1 MSFDFSKECIDFI
14 GCQSEA
20 IKTKK
25 ESVYKK
31 ENELINNFLAE
42 DNKDEQPKKLSK
54 LINIIDDFIKTEH
67 INFIT
72 ASMVLLSR
80 MTAPKDDKFKKKL
93 IPQTVNNVLE
103 YITSK
108 FKNITCVKFIIK
120 ILRSLYEEYPYIR
133 EQIIP
138 VVLKYFPG
146 EETNLIA
153 YGVITHNNSLK
164 IISYI
169 IDDLIGK
176 KISLTNEQ
184 KEKFV
189 LIVIDLIDET
199 QDPRNLKLIFDF
211 VPKLSL
217 CIDTNILEKYAEKIF
232 ECLFGFFPI
241 NFNSKD
247 VKNAKN
253 EDLVT
258 EEELTKLL
266 NNLLS
271 QEIFSKY
278 LFENIDLEDFK
289 NSSDLLLLYQSV
301 IKNYSY
307 ELLSQNYDKIINHI
321 LNTLENNEEEFLT
334 IECFITYKSFLE
346 KYHPYDSHIESTFNK
361 LHDYIFS
368 DKEKIMTI
376 GKDMICPIITYDRQN
391 KYSTK
396 CIKLFIKMILL
407 YSFELNKYMLVKLA
421 NSIIFFFLKKNNEKE
436 YEKEYINA
444 LNILKQNNKLILNLI
459 KDKKYYLINNGIN
472 SDNKKLT
479 NTNMF
484 IIIADIIT
492 GLISKINLIE
502 IFEPI
507 DKNEIFNI
515 VYNYYINEINI
526 DYENE
531 KDIEHI
537 CILLVEL
544 SNNINNKTNLYNDSI
559 KLFHENNKKGNYLL
573 KQIYDMSDDI
583 NFKKNIIKDMINNIE
598 KNEDSKSLIIELLS
612 LEKNNDKKIELIKD
626 FNKEIK
632 EIIVSNI
639 QDNNYD
645 SFIDNIIPIIDDIYI
660 IQIIEYIINFTFM
673 QDENMNKSLA
683 IKLYNLLK
691 VFFKKNKNNNNNK
704 NINEEK
710 IEELYKKVKTIYDKT
725 NNENKVYI
733 LSCLKKL
740 FKNCTFEFKGKIIND
755 VILSKFTSDNKDNK
769 LYHDIKIEPYISSII
784 NYVLKNYEILFEQ
797 NIIKDISFDD
807 KLSLKI
813 FEEINSMDKKEKK
826 VFEKSLLFKIKN
838 ISEKIKD
845 KLLII
850 FKKYYSSKSNE
861 NNQFLNLLMNLYNSL
876 SKEEKEK
883 NLDILITLNIEC
895 INKKINP
902 IQSLFNLR
910 KILVDSSPKEIKKF
924 IDLFNI
930 YSLCK
935 NIINIIKDGEYNNN
949 EQTAKIEGIKLIGIL
964 SGFIQDEEWKDEQKK
979 LIIFYLKKY
988 FLSDKK
994 RRVRYATGI
1003 VLNLLS
1009 CINNKISFFNE

>member
-20 IKTKK
+20 IKNKK

-31 ENELINNFLAE
+31 ENELINNFLDE
-42 DNKDEQPKKLSK
+42 NNKDEQPKKLSK

-80 MTAPKDDKFKKKL
+80 LTAPKDDKFKNKL

-108 FKNITCVKFIIK
+108 FKNINCVKFIIK
-120 ILRSLYEEYPYIR
+120 ILRSLYEEYPYIK

-138 VVLKYFPG
+138 IVLKYFPG

-169 IDDLIGK
+169 IDDLIEK
-176 KISLTNEQ
+176 KISLVDEQ
-184 KEKFV
+184 KEKFIS
-189 LIVIDLIDET
+189 IVVDLIDET
-199 QDPRNLKLIFDF
+199 EDPRNLKIIFNF

-217 CIDTNILEKYAEKIF
+217 CIDKNILEKYAKKIF
-232 ECLFGFFPI
+232 DCLFGFFPI

-258 EEELTKLL
+258 EEELTKSL

-271 QEIFSKY
+271 QELFSKY
-278 LFENIDLEDFK
+278 LFESIDLDDFK

-307 ELLSQNYDKIINHI
+307 ELLSQNYDKIINYI
-321 LNTLENNEEEFLT
+321 LTTLENNEEEFLT

-346 KYHPYDSHIESTFNK
+346 KYHPYDSHIDSTFNK
-361 LHDYIFS
+361 LYDYIFS

-376 GKDMICPIITYDRQN
+376 GKDMICPLITYDKQN
-391 KYSTK
+391 KYLTK
-396 CIKLFIKMILL
+396 CIELFIKMISL
-407 YSFELNKYMLVKLA
+407 YSFDLNKYMLVKLA
-421 NSIIFFFLKKNNEKE
+421 NSIIFFFLKKKNEKE
-436 YEKEYINA
+436 YEQEYINA

-459 KDKKYYLINNGIN
+459 KDKKYYSINNGIN
-472 SDNKKLT
+472 CDNIKLT
-479 NTNMF
+479 NNNLF

-492 GLISKINLIE
+492 GLISKINAIE
-502 IFEPI
+502 IFELN
-507 DKNEIFNI
+507 DKKEVFNI
-515 VYNYYINEINI
+515 VYNYYINEINV
-526 DYENE
+526 DYDKE

-544 SNNINNKTNLYNDSI
+544 SNNINMKNDLYNNSI
-559 KLFHENNKKGNYLL
+559 KLFHENNKKANYLL
-573 KQIYDMSDDI
+573 KQLYDMSEDI
-583 NFKKNIIKDMINNIE
+583 NFKKNIIKDMIINIE
-598 KNEDSKSLIIELLS
+598 KNDDAKNLIIELLS
-612 LEKNNDKKIELIKD
+612 LKKDNNEKIEIIKD
-626 FNKEIK
+626 FNNELK
-632 EIIVSNI
+632 EIIISHIN
-639 QDNNYD
+639 DNNYN
-645 SFIDNIIPIIDDIYI
+645 SFIDNIIPYIDDLYI
-660 IQIIEYIINFTFM
+660 IQIIEYIINFIPM
-673 QDENMNKSLA
+673 QEENMHKSLS
-683 IKLYNLLK
+683 IKLQNLLK
-691 VFFKKNKNNNNNK
+691 IYFKKSKNANK
-704 NINEEK
+704 NINKEK
-710 IEELYKKVKTIYDKT
+710 IEELYKKVKAIYDKT

-733 LSCLKKL
+733 LFSLKNL
-740 FKNCTFEFKGKIIND
+740 FKYCTSEFKGKIID
-755 VILSKFTSDNKDNK
+755 EIILSKFKLDNKDNRI
-769 LYHDIKIEPYISSII
+769 YPDIKIEPYISSII

-797 NIIKDISFDD
+797 KIIKDISFDD
-807 KLSLKI
+807 KLILKI
-813 FEEINSMDKKEKK
+813 FEEINSMEKQDKK

-845 KLLII
+845 KLLIT

-861 NNQFLNLLMNLYNSL
+861 NNQFLNLLMNLYNSIT
-876 SKEEKEK
+876 KEEKEK
-883 NLDILITLNIEC
+883 NLDILFTLNIEC

-902 IQSLFNLR
+902 IQSIFNLR
-910 KILVDSSPKEIKKF
+910 KILINSNPKEIFKLT
-924 IDLFNI
+924 DLFNI
-930 YSLCK
+930 YTLSK
-935 NIINIIKDGEYNNN
+935 NIINIIKDEEYNNG
-949 EQTAKIEGIKLIGIL
+949 EQTTKIEGIKLIGIL
-964 SGFIQDEEWKDEQKK
+964 SGFIQDEEWKNEQKK

-988 FLSDKK
+988 FLNDKK